1 MGIAMQDWNRH
12 NEIAEFIRIRR
23 KESKMTQLELSDLT
37 GVGLRFVRDLEQG
50 KPNLMTDKVNQVLL
64 FFGYQLTPTPISD
77 ETRRNLGK

>member
-1 MGIAMQDWNRH
+1 MKDRNRH
-12 NEIAEFIRIRR
+12 NAIAEFVRNSR

-37 GVGLRFVRDLEQG
+37 GVGLRFIRDIEQG

-64 FFGYQLTPTPISD
+64 FFGHLLTPTVISD